1 MLEIRHSED
10 NVAMDNMDDAIQRS
24 GMSYKFIV
32 SAMNNLHSHCHTNIH
47 ETPFLRCSL
56 VICPCQYI
64 NPSISLNIAQI

>member
-32 SAMNNLHSHCHTNIH
+32 SAMNNLHSHCHTRHHSYVVASLSVPVNIS
-47 ETPFLRCSL
+47 TR
-56 VICPCQYI
+56 QYR
-64 NPSISLNIAQI
+64 